1 MWNIRLKKITV
12 WETEFLINQENC
24 FFLIHRLIQK
34 KNEYYKGRFTKQADT
49 VHHTLCNQLALCR
62 GCWQCTLFGLSASCH
77 LLLWTW
83 EPLSSLLS
91 WGAADVSKEWDFSEY
106 CEIVCVLHR
115 GIPYSGFIRSLRW
128 HLPLYPPPLC
138 FYAHQRNLSAS
149 QSATKQVEISPSKH
163 HQK

>member
-1 MWNIRLKKITV
+1 MWEIKKIKKTV
-12 WETEFLINQENC
+12 
-24 FFLIHRLIQK
+24 FFLFSGWYRKKYIARSALQSRLIL
-34 KNEYYKGRFTKQADT
+34 YIY
-49 VHHTLCNQLALCR
+49 HTLCNQLALCR

-91 WGAADVSKEWDFSEY
+91 WGAAEVSKEWDFSEY
-106 CEIVCVLHR
+106 CEILCVLHR
-115 GIPYSGFIRSLRW
+115 GIPYSGFIRSLCW

-138 FYAHQRNLSAS
+138 FFAHQRNLSAS
-149 QSATKQVEISPSKH
+149 QSATKQVEISLSKH